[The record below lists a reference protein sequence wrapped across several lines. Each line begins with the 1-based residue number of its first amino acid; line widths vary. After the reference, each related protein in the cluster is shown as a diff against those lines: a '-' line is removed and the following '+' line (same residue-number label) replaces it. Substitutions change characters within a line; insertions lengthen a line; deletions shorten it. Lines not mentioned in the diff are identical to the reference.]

1 MNRTEA
7 RDFIFDFAKDAWDVA
22 AAAVV
27 TDGTPIAFR
36 YQGVTQGPDAGEP
49 AQGTFWARVSIQTV
63 DEYQETLRNGTVRRF
78 VTVGLV
84 FVQILAP
91 NTHGEA
97 QAWSDKLAELVRN
110 TFRERCVDDNLE
122 FTGVAI
128 DDNVRREPAW
138 LPVNINGRFAY
149 RQFI

>member
-7 RDFIFDFAKDAWDVA
+7 RDLIYTFATEAWNDATE
-22 AAAVV
+22 AVV
-27 TDGTPIAFR
+27 TDDTPVAMR
-36 YQGVTQGPDAGEP
+36 YQGVTQGEHAGEP
-49 AQGTFWARVSIQTV
+49 AQGTFWARVSIQVV
-63 DEYQETLRNGTVRRF
+63 DEYQETLRVDVRRF
-78 VTVGLV
+78 VTIGLV
-84 FVQILAP
+84 FVQIFAP

-97 QAWSDKLAELVRN
+97 QAWSDRLAELVRN
-110 TFRERCVDDNLE
+110 RFRERGVDDNLE

>member
-7 RDFIFDFAKDAWDVA
+7 RDFIFGFAAAAWQTA
-22 AAAVV
+22 TAAVV
-27 TDGTPIAFR
+27 TDGTPVAMR
-36 YQGVTQGPDAGEP
+36 YQGVTTGEHAGEP
-49 AQGTFWARVSIQTV
+49 EQGTFWARVSMQTV
-63 DEYQETLRNGTVRRF
+63 DEFQETLRNGETRRF
-78 VTVGLV
+78 VTSGLV
-84 FVQILAP
+84 FVQIFAP

-97 QAWSDKLAELVRN
+97 QAWSDRLAELVRN
-110 TFRERCVDDNLE
+110 TFRERLVDDNLE

-138 LPVNINGRFAY
+138 LPVNINGRFTY

>member
-7 RDFIFDFAKDAWDVA
+7 RDFIFDFANDAWA
-22 AAAVV
+22 AATAAVV
-27 TDGTPIAFR
+27 TDGTPVAVR
-36 YQGVTQGPDAGEP
+36 YQGVTQGDASGEP
-49 AQGTFWARVSIQTV
+49 AQGTYWARVSMQTV
-63 DEYQETLRNGTVRRF
+63 DEYQETLRNGEVRRF
-78 VTVGLV
+78 VTIGLV
-84 FVQILAP
+84 FVQIFAP
-91 NTHGEA
+91 NTHGKA
-97 QAWSDKLAELVRN
+97 QAWADRLAELVRN